1 MQDYFNARDIIKT
14 KHGTYTI
21 YRLDALEKAGLTDL
35 KRLPFSIR
43 VVLEAALRQCNER
56 EITQDDVKNIAAWSP
71 LPAPPISE
79 GNGGE

>member
-1 MQDYFNARDIIKT
+1 MQDYFNARDSLET

-43 VVLEAALRQCNER
+43 IVLEAALH
-56 EITQDDVKNIAAWSP
+56 
-71 LPAPPISE
+71 
-79 GNGGE
+79 